1 MDTSASPLSQED
13 FEEIARAAAR
23 TNESVRLEF
32 LDGKI
37 REKAVPDGYH
47 GRIIE
52 WLTKVCL
59 QARPELWLYG
69 DQGLHVEAY
78 RRGNA
83 RPDGCLARSGAFEG
97 AGEWASTED
106 VEMVVEVTSR
116 DRDTNQRDRVD
127 KPAAYAAAAI
137 PVYLLV
143 DRGNQTVKVHSE
155 PEGGRYAKVNEVAF
169 GKSVSLPEPVG
180 FELDTAPLLGWA
192 G

>member
-37 REKAVPDGYH
+37 REKAVPDGVHQRIYAWLLGLCMQANQGWMLYPDH
-47 GRIIE
+47 GMR
-52 WLTKVCL
+52 
-59 QARPELWLYG
+59 
-69 DQGLHVEAY
+69 VEAY
-78 RRGNA
+78 RKGNA
-83 RPDGCLARSGAFEG
+83 RPDGVLLPVDAVIGD
-97 AGEWASTED
+97 GEWARPD
-106 VEMVVEVTSR
+106 GALMVVEITSR
-116 DRDTNQRDRVD
+116 DSDTNQRDRVD

-143 DRGNQTVKVHSE
+143 DRGNQSVKVHSE